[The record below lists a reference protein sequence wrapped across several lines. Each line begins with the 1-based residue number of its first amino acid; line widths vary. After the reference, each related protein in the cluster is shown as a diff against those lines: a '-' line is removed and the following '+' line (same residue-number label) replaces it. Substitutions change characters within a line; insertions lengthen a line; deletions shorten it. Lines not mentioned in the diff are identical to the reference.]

1 MGLCLVLKWVYIIF
15 ELMTRYKVYEDSLKR
30 EVVREVRAGLLSK
43 AEAKRK
49 YNIPG
54 STTVLY
60 WLRNFDDNNPRRRKM
75 SVDKKSS
82 KDLLLRRIQEL
93 ERQLED
99 EKIRSEG
106 LSKMIDIAEDQL
118 NVPIRKKSGTKQSR
132 R

>member
-1 MGLCLVLKWVYIIF
+1 VGLCLVLKWVYIIF

-43 AEAKRK
+43 AEAQRK